1 LEQSL
6 DSGGSQEERCVPS
19 YIDDGGF
26 WRRSVMEARR
36 RVRVVLREQGGGTV
50 WRVVASMAPGERLHF
65 GLTPWRWVRGE
76 TRGGVI

>member
-1 LEQSL
+1 MAPLSLLGASFLEQSL

-36 RVRVVLREQGGGTV
+36 RVRVVLHEQGGGTV
-50 WRVVASMAPGERLHF
+50 WRVVASMASL
-65 GLTPWRWVRGE
+65 VRGF
-76 TRGGVI
+76 TSV